1 MTKASL
7 EDKANAYM
15 RLYNFLR
22 FKHPE
27 VLEEFR
33 QLMKESKDKAAGLYD
48 ASCQR

>member
-1 MTKASL
+1 MTRASL

-27 VLEEFR
+27 ILKEFR
-33 QLMKESKDKAAGLYD
+33 ELMKESKDKAVGIYK
-48 ASCQR
+48 ASEI

>member
-1 MTKASL
+1 MPKATL
-7 EDKANAYM
+7 EDKANAYV

-33 QLMKESKDKAAGLYD
+33 QLMKESKDRAMGVYE
-48 ASCQR
+48 ASMRT